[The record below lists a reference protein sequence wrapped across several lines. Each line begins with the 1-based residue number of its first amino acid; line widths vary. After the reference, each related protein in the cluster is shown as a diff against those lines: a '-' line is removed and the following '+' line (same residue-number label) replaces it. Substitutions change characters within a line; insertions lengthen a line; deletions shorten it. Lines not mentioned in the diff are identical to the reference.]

1 MVKGEFKFGLF
12 LRATGLGGFKGFV
25 IVVRKML
32 LVGVGGVTSLSDP
45 SMTMISFA
53 AFAESDPEATA
64 LHCVGGGRVS
74 GFVVFGL
81 PFFLNG
87 PM

>member
-1 MVKGEFKFGLF
+1 MVKGEFKLLLF
-12 LRATGLGGFKGFV
+12 LRGAGLGGFKGFA
-25 IVVRKML
+25 VVWKMP
-32 LVGVGGVTSLSDP
+32 LVGVGRGTSLSDP
-45 SMTMISFA
+45 SMTMTSFA
-53 AFAESDPEATA
+53 AFAESEPEATA
-64 LHCVGGGRVS
+64 LYCVAGGRVS